1 MAISIIGK
9 IDLSKVPNN
18 QIPAVTSAG
27 VEHTIRYNQ
36 TISVF
41 QRCILVLSPV
51 VMEAAVLGA
60 PTAKN
65 ANAENTLKL
74 VGKIAL
80 MAIHQCEDM
89 WSATEIRTLIA
100 ALYAALLLNPE
111 ARIVFE
117 IKTAILDLR
126 ELIVPQISDS
136 EEETAKYAKVKV
148 PLTRTERPEENIF
161 GQD

>member
-1 MAISIIGK
+1 MAIFNRE
-9 IDLSKVPNN
+9 LNN
-18 QIPAVTSAG
+18 QVAAVTSAG

-41 QRCILVLSPV
+41 QRCILVLSPCI
-51 VMEAAVLGA
+51 MEAAVLGA
-60 PTAKN
+60 PTALN
-65 ANAENTLKL
+65 TDAETKLKL

-80 MAIHQCEDM
+80 MAIYQTEDM
-89 WSATEIRTLIA
+89 WSAAEIRTLIA

-117 IKTAILDLR
+117 VKTAILDLR

-148 PLTRTERPEENIF
+148 PLTRAEREVEQIF
-161 GQD
+161 

>member
-1 MAISIIGK
+1 MAIFNRE
-9 IDLSKVPNN
+9 LNN
-18 QIPAVTSAG
+18 QVAAVTSAG

-41 QRCILVLSPV
+41 QRCILVLSPCI
-51 VMEAAVLGA
+51 MEAAVLGA
-60 PTAKN
+60 PTALN
-65 ANAENTLKL
+65 TDAETKLKL

-80 MAIHQCEDM
+80 MAIYQTEDM
-89 WSATEIRTLIA
+89 WSAAEIRTLIA

-117 IKTAILDLR
+117 VKTAILDLR

-148 PLTRTERPEENIF
+148 PLNRAERPEENIF